1 MKSIA
6 LDRRAA
12 AVLSGAIVALSM
24 AASALSASAQ
34 GRLIAHYTISTAGV
48 SFGRIVWTVDIGETR
63 YTASAS
69 GKANGV
75 LSVLVNGEGGV
86 VAHGVMANGRLIP
99 ATFVSAIADDEGD
112 AELRMRFENG
122 VVTDLVAPPPA
133 KNPSRVPVTEA
144 DRRGVS
150 DPLSAVL
157 IPVEASGDVLASA
170 NCNRVLAIF
179 DGRRRYD
186 LVLSFKRIDKVNLK
200 QGFSGLVLVCGV
212 VLHPI
217 AGHRTDSLLVKY
229 VAGRRDMEAW
239 FAPIAGTGVLAPIR
253 LVIPTMLGTLA
264 VSADRFD
271 ASMPPPR

>member
-1 MKSIA
+1 MKFFA
-6 LDRRAA
+6 PDRRAA
-12 AVLSGAIVALSM
+12 AVLSVAIIALSA
-24 AASALSASAQ
+24 AASGLSASAQ
-34 GRLIAHYTISTAGV
+34 GRLTAHYAISTAGV

-69 GKANGV
+69 GKASGV
-75 LSVLVNGEGGV
+75 LSVLVNGEGTV
-86 VAHGVMANGRLIP
+86 VAHGVVANGHLMP
-99 ATFVSAIADDEGD
+99 TTFVSAIADDEGD
-112 AELRMRFENG
+112 AELRMSFDNG
-122 VVTDLVAPPPA
+122 VVTELVAPAPA

-157 IPVEASGDVLASA
+157 IPVEASGDVLSSA

-186 LVLSFKRIDKVNLK
+186 LVLTFKRIDKVSLK

-217 AGHRTDSLLVKY
+217 AGHRIDSLLVKY

-271 ASMPPPR
+271 ANMPPR